1 MKKAT
6 MMEKTENIP
15 NHETIDIFVMK
26 SVGRVKQQLITSH
39 SLIPATEEIY
49 KTSYR
54 SFKI

>member
-1 MKKAT
+1 MI
-6 MMEKTENIP
+6 EKTENIP
-15 NHETIDIFVMK
+15 NHETIDILVINR
-26 SVGRVKQQLITSH
+26 VGRVKQQLITSH